1 MRFSVIA
8 SDRRKWGNLVL
19 SLRSLCRCASRN
31 DRIDC
36 DIDQYDLSL
45 ISRARGQ
52 TAPFGDLRDSDGN
65 GLITP
70 NDVKVC
76 IPRCTRPNCAVQ

>member
-1 MRFSVIA
+1 M
-8 SDRRKWGNLVL
+8 DG
-19 SLRSLCRCASRN
+19 
-31 DRIDC
+31 

-52 TAPFGDLRDSDGN
+52 TAPFGDLRDSDAN

-76 IPRCTRPNCAVQ
+76 ITRCTRPNCAVQ